1 MKRVVKWFSLSLR
14 VAHVTRC
21 IRLVK
26 IEPINRF
33 LLGTDGG
40 EVDVA
45 VKSFPLLA
53 FVPLTTRTRK
63 AYVRLLVRPCPD
75 DGFRI
80 DDLMAMA
87 SSYSSSSSIAHRTG
101 LHHVHRP
108 TYNSCGDK

>member
-45 VKSFPLLA
+45 VKSFPFLA
-53 FVPLTTRTRK
+53 FVLVKHTYVCL
-63 AYVRLLVRPCPD
+63 YVRVPTMV
-75 DGFRI
+75 F
-80 DDLMAMA
+80 A
-87 SSYSSSSSIAHRTG
+87 ST
-101 LHHVHRP
+101 
-108 TYNSCGDK
+108 T